1 MSETTLTELEQREIR
16 MYIRDSVGGADIDTD
31 RLPRW
36 LAHLVEAERE
46 RDQLRAERDA
56 LKEELEKAQGARQWI
71 DPAERLPEDGVEV
84 LVCLYW
90 GGVATAQHAAS
101 VPQWETTSG
110 YYFHGAVYRE
120 VIGWMPLPAALEESG

>member
-56 LKEELEKAQGARQWI
+56 LKDDAEWLAAELAGHI
-71 DPAERLPEDGVEV
+71 DLDRYICEYCNREADTTTEGHAEDCV
-84 LVCLYW
+84 Y
-90 GGVATAQHAAS
+90 AAMMAK
-101 VPQWETTSG
+101 
-110 YYFHGAVYRE
+110 H
-120 VIGWMPLPAALEESG
+120 IGEGEG